1 MTEFDNLV
9 PNQGAMLFES
19 LLLKQNSSQGM
30 NSEDNTD
37 DRSDRSPAQ
46 GAVVSNSL
54 QPLSGV
60 KVLLV
65 DDEADTRDLLDFIL
79 VEAGA
84 TVTTAKSAGEA
95 LAAFD
100 QTSFDVLLSDIGMP
114 VMDGYMLIQQIRA
127 RSSAQG
133 GTIPAIALTAYASEA
148 DRDQAIAA
156 GFQKHI
162 AKPVDPAELV
172 SKIASLVAH

>member
-1 MTEFDNLV
+1 M
-9 PNQGAMLFES
+9 
-19 LLLKQNSSQGM
+19 
-30 NSEDNTD
+30 
-37 DRSDRSPAQ
+37 
-46 GAVVSNSL
+46 
-54 QPLSGV
+54 
-60 KVLLV
+60 
-65 DDEADTRDLLDFIL
+65 
-79 VEAGA
+79 
-84 TVTTAKSAGEA
+84 VTTAKSAVEA

-100 QTSFDVLLSDIGMP
+100 QNTFDVLLSDIGMP
-114 VMDGYMLIQQIRA
+114 AVDGYMLIQQIRA
-127 RSSAQG
+127 RSSAAG